1 MTKLTAKV
9 IAYLGHKEGLVL
21 EMYKDSVGVN
31 TWALGVTD
39 ASGHK
44 VGRYKDAPTT
54 IDEALKISVWLIKEK
69 YFPAVVKAFPDLNEI
84 QTAAALSF
92 HWNTGA
98 ISRLKGNFAGA
109 SQWRR
114 PQELIPRRQE
124 EQAMWEGNW
133 PSNLLVPVFE
143 VNKPS
148 YSPNFKKRKLIDIG
162 PLVGKFL

>member
-1 MTKLTAKV
+1 MTELTAKV

-44 VGRYKDAPTT
+44 VGRYKDAPTS
-54 IDEALKISVWLIKEK
+54 IEKALEISVWLIKEK
-69 YFPAVVKAFPDLNEI
+69 YFPAVAKAFPSLNEA

-98 ISRLKGNFAGA
+98 ISRLKGNFANA
-109 SQWRR
+109 SQWRK
-114 PQELIPRRQE
+114 PPELIPRRKE
-124 EQAMWEGNW
+124 EQDLWNGKW
-133 PSNLLVPVFE
+133 PSDLRVPIYG

-148 YSPNFKKRKLIDIG
+148 YNPNFKKRQLIDIE